1 MDNVKYNKKTE
12 HYKFSKTPNG
22 IVMINFNDGKI
33 CIEGGYVRDYTF
45 DLCVRNSYIPRKFG
59 TFNNKKFTGF
69 VKDMDCFWAL
79 EFSDRPKYML
89 IENDT
94 FITRLQSDYVSEQ
107 YNIFLQKYKD
117 LFEHKKRTYFGKK
130 FYKQKRNN
138 LLVIIISIAIIMS
151 ILSML
156 F

>member
-1 MDNVKYNKKTE
+1 MSTKKIDFIKKNVEDKFGKLDVMDNVKYNKKTE
-12 HYKFSKTPNG
+12 HYKFINTPNG

-33 CIEGGYVRDYTF
+33 CIEGGYVRDY
-45 DLCVRNSYIPRKFG
+45 
-59 TFNNKKFTGF
+59 
-69 VKDMDCFWAL
+69 MDCFWAL